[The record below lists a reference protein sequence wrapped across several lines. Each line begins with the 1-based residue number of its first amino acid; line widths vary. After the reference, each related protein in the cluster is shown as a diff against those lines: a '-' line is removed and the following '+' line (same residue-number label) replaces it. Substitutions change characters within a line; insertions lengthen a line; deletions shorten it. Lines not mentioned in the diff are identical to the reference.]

1 MIPFYYGSAFFN
13 FPKVTSS
20 NDDVHFFAPL
30 TEKLP
35 KCFTDSYRIEIPVKL
50 TVFSKFE
57 AGDK

>member
-35 KCFTDSYRIEIPVKL
+35 KCFTDSYRIAKYP
-50 TVFSKFE
+50 
-57 AGDK
+57 